1 MVHGADE
8 LRANE
13 ADPDGFH
20 NNRNAQAKA
29 MIKILPR
36 RNNKTNIALSVLRTV
51 GEMIGLR
58 GIESRGW
65 FESRNSRWHFWQLTM
80 QSIDESGNS

>member
-1 MVHGADE
+1 MVNEADE

-13 ADPDGFH
+13 ADPDGFQYH
-20 NNRNAQAKA
+20 RNAQAKA

-36 RNNKTNIALSVLRTV
+36 RNNKTNIALIVLRTV

-58 GIESRGW
+58 GIESRGC